1 MSYTT
6 IFLREF
12 LKQFGRMPKNVKLRV
27 RLRIIELSSNPYL
40 GLRLVGD
47 LTGFWKDRIGRYRI
61 VYKIDEEKKTIIFY
75 DVDLRNRVYE

>member
-1 MSYTT
+1 
-6 IFLREF
+6 
-12 LKQFGRMPKNVKLRV
+12 MPKNVKLRV